1 MSLVIRSI
9 IAMFLFLSC
18 RPGINKQILLFDQEI
33 IEPNDYL
40 EDASSYL
47 PDDSL
52 VSIKY
57 KISSRRYAFGFDD
70 RNKNKKYL
78 AEINGY
84 DENNNLIEHLSY
96 RSDGHLDQHTIYI
109 YQGGLLR
116 SEYRF
121 NSDNRETLYKTSYEY
136 NAEGKISESVL
147 MSFERRMKKRTD
159 TADTGLK
166 CIIVNS
172 DFEKTKSWGDV
183 RKTTYGYD
191 SKNNL
196 IEKKRTSENSP
207 SEIETYKY
215 NNQGRIIEEL
225 TLSRGNVSRKINTTY
240 FTDSLESV
248 CVFPPLESGNIFKEK
263 FDNNGNIL
271 YETGIDIKTKK
282 HYFARKYFYD
292 KKNRVI
298 KEEYITNLGTSVFTV
313 YEYKQNKGP
322 VHKVFAVNN
331 E

>member
-166 CIIVNS
+166 CI
-172 DFEKTKSWGDV
+172 
-183 RKTTYGYD
+183 
-191 SKNNL
+191 
-196 IEKKRTSENSP
+196 
-207 SEIETYKY
+207 
-215 NNQGRIIEEL
+215 
-225 TLSRGNVSRKINTTY
+225 
-240 FTDSLESV
+240 
-248 CVFPPLESGNIFKEK
+248 
-263 FDNNGNIL
+263 
-271 YETGIDIKTKK
+271 
-282 HYFARKYFYD
+282 
-292 KKNRVI
+292 
-298 KEEYITNLGTSVFTV
+298 
-313 YEYKQNKGP
+313 
-322 VHKVFAVNN
+322 
-331 E
+331 